1 MVHII
6 ETIKNQSTQDA
17 LAKLKEA
24 HSFIASQAIKG
35 QNAIGT
41 NPNYWGL
48 AAKRMLI
55 DLEGGPEIIGKP
67 SEKFVELINIL
78 ATTERTMEALEW
90 LAVKYP
96 NLTVRECHPSTS
108 DFEDGNDIVLVDQN
122 NDVKVRCEVCDVA
135 SNNPGQNGKEKKDLG
150 NLGCSETVP
159 SDEVDRFIATSV
171 EFAAALT
178 SSKRKW
184 PLMHYR
190 YRLIDTQLP
199 QLTIMLF
206 VIPPE
211 F

>member
-1 MVHII
+1 MAHVI
-6 ETIKNQSTQDA
+6 ETIKNQSTLEA
-17 LAKLKEA
+17 LTKLKEA
-24 HSFIASQAIKG
+24 HLFIASQAIKG

-41 NPNYWGL
+41 IPNYWGL

-55 DLEGGPEIIGKP
+55 HLEGGPEIIGKS

-90 LAVKYP
+90 LAVQYP

-108 DFEDGNDIVLVDQN
+108 DFEGGNDIVLVDQN
-122 NDVKVRCEVCDVA
+122 NEVKVRCEVCDVA
-135 SNNPGQNGKEKKDLG
+135 SSNPGQNGKEKKDLG

-178 SSKRKW
+178 GSKRKW
-184 PLMHYR
+184 SLMHYR
-190 YRLIDTQLP
+190 YRLIDTKLP
-199 QLTIMLF
+199 QQTTMLF
-206 VIPPE
+206 VITPE